1 MGIGGKRL
9 YRHSPAMTAFTT
21 PVTLESVTDWK
32 WESSSDH
39 RGRVPAVPQS
49 ERIAFSSIMDMER
62 PTRDQIKLR
71 EAIRRKL
78 SYRISR
84 EIGW

>member
-1 MGIGGKRL
+1 MA
-9 YRHSPAMTAFTT
+9 S
-21 PVTLESVTDWK
+21 VTLESVTNWE
-32 WESSSDH
+32 WESSPDH
-39 RGRVPAVPQS
+39 RSQVPVVPYS

-62 PTRDQIKLR
+62 PTRDQVELR

>member
-1 MGIGGKRL
+1 
-9 YRHSPAMTAFTT
+9 MTGATSS
-21 PVTLESVTDWK
+21 VTLQSVTDWK
-32 WESSSDH
+32 WENSSEH
-39 RGRVPAVPQS
+39 RGRVPAVPQV
-49 ERIAFSSIMDMER
+49 ERIAFSAIMDVER
-62 PTRDQIKLR
+62 PTRAQIELR

>member
-1 MGIGGKRL
+1 
-9 YRHSPAMTAFTT
+9 MTTAVAT

>member
-1 MGIGGKRL
+1 M
-9 YRHSPAMTAFTT
+9 STAAT

-32 WESSSDH
+32 WESSSGH
-39 RGRVPAVPQS
+39 RGRVPVVPQS